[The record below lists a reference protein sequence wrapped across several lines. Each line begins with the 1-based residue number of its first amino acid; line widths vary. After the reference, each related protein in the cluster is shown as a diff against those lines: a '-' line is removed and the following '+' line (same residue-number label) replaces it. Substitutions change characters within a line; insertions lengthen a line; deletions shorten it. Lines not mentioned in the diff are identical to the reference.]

1 MAELVAAFCASHAP
15 LITAAPE
22 TADPG
27 AKDRLY
33 AGMEALRQELEAA
46 RPTALV
52 ICSNEHFSN
61 FFLDNFPPF
70 CVGLGDAN
78 HGPVE
83 DWLRVERGLIP
94 GHRSFGTWLVEHGY
108 QHGFDLSFSEELHL
122 DHGVMTMVHLLTPN
136 LDVPIVPIIMN
147 CAVKPMPTL
156 RRCYQLGAYLRL
168 AIDHCPANGRIAILG
183 AGGISHW
190 VGMPGMGR
198 VNDEFDHW
206 FLNVVVEGRAE
217 TLLNLT
223 DEEIEQAGN
232 GAHEIRSW
240 ITVAGA
246 MGPQPARVLA
256 YEPVTEWVTGMGIL
270 TYDVQRAGRVGP
282 VTEVAAQR

>member
-33 AGMEALRQELEAA
+33 AGMAELRRELEAA
-46 RPTALV
+46 RPTVLV

-70 CVGLGDAN
+70 CVGIGDAN
-78 HGPVE
+78 RGPVE
-83 DWLRVERGLIP
+83 NWLRVDHCDIP
-94 GHRSFGTWLVEHGY
+94 GHRPFGTWLVKHGY
-108 QHGFDLSFSEELHL
+108 EHGFDLSFSEELQL

-136 LDVPIVPIIMN
+136 LDLPIVPIIMN

-156 RRCYQLGAYLRL
+156 RRAYQLGAYLRL
-168 AIDHCPANGRIAILG
+168 AIDHCPADERVAILG

-206 FLNVVVEGRAE
+206 FLNVMSEGRAE

-232 GAHEIRSW
+232 GAHEIRAW
-240 ITVAGA
+240 LTVAGA
-246 MGPQPARVLA
+246 MGPRPSRVLA
-256 YEPVTEWVTGMGIL
+256 YEPVTQWVTGMGIL
-270 TYDVQRAGRVGP
+270 TY
-282 VTEVAAQR
+282 EVLGNKSQVLEAAAKA